1 MQKTLY
7 GAMIRIADAII
18 EAEPKLTELDS
29 ALGDGDCGIGLKTGF
44 SSVKTALA
52 GHEGDS
58 AQELLKIVAKT
69 LISSIGGTSGAIY
82 GTAFM
87 RMAAACKDRDMSSA
101 ASIPDVLTAGLE
113 GAKMRGEN
121 TKPGDKTMIDAYEP
135 AVAAF
140 NAAVGAGKDL
150 ASACAAAAEA
160 AHTGAAKTVDMVAKK
175 GRASYL
181 GERSIGHM
189 DAGAYG
195 ITVIADAV
203 KDYLI

>member
-1 MQKTLY
+1 MENTMQKTLY
-7 GAMIRIADAII
+7 GAIIRIADAII

-44 SSVKTALA
+44 SSVKKELA
-52 GHEGDS
+52 GHEDDS

-87 RMAAACKDRDMSSA
+87 RMAMACK
-101 ASIPDVLTAGLE
+101 ASDANIPNVLTAGLE

-121 TKPGDKTMIDAYEP
+121 TKLGDKTMIDAYEP
-135 AVAAF
+135 AVMAF
-140 NAAVGAGKDL
+140 NKATGDGKNLAA
-150 ASACAAAAEA
+150 ACAAAAEA
-160 AHTGAAKTVDMVAKK
+160 AHVGAKKTVDMVARK

-181 GERSIGHM
+181 GERSIGYM

-203 KDYLI
+203 KDYFK